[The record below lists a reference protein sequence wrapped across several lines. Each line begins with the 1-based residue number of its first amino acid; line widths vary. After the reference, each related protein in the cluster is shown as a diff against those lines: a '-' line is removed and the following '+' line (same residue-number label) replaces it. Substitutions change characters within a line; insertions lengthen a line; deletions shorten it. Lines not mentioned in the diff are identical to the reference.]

1 MRSVALP
8 PANAEPYPR
17 PRGLAIVASRHDYAA
32 TWAALPH
39 DHIDWTVLAL
49 FGNGAGRRTSD
60 DVATRGAADLLISG
74 GLPDR
79 GWQSRYRDVRGAIA
93 QCLRDAEA
101 RGGPIA
107 HFATHAFADC
117 DDHPA
122 IWHVVNVAAEQSRGR
137 PVISLALR
145 ATDAEG
151 TTGGDPVEEARAL
164 LHRRIHGQIVQWP
177 RAGSVGVVVSP
188 FWTIPW
194 ELRNVVRRG
203 LMERARPDDWYV
215 IMADTTFRNLPP
227 SYILPLANARF
238 SVDPAERAYFRNRFP
253 DLGLLEFCQSQLT
266 PSDIYAPDHGVEKV
280 YDFVYSARICGVKR
294 HVMLVDALARLK
306 AAGHHL
312 RTLFLFYPKDN
323 EDTRVTTELVRARV
337 RDAGLDVT
345 FHTTG
350 ERGNNEAE
358 VAAMLNRS
366 KVGVFMSEE
375 EGPAFAIPEYLLC
388 DLPVVACAGLRG
400 GGLHFLNADNSRLFE
415 GENDLPDVLLAALAA
430 RSALRPRDSALAQAI
445 GEGAGNRRF
454 AACLAEQGVV
464 LRDDAEPL
472 RRHLGQFSLDDLC
485 R

>member
-1 MRSVALP
+1 VRSVALP
-8 PANAEPYPR
+8 QTNSEPDVR

-32 TWAALPH
+32 AWAKLPH
-39 DHIDWTVLAL
+39 DNIDWTVLAL
-49 FGNGAGRRTSD
+49 FGNGAGHRKVD
-60 DVATRGAADLLISG
+60 HVATPGASDLVISG
-74 GLPDR
+74 NLTDR

-93 QCLRDAEA
+93 LCLRDAEA
-101 RGGPIA
+101 RGGPFA

-122 IWHVVNVAAEQSRGR
+122 IWHVANVTADQCRGR

-145 ATDAEG
+145 AAEAGG
-151 TTGGDPVEEARAL
+151 TAGGDQVEAARAL
-164 LHRRIHGQIVQWP
+164 LHRPIHGQIVQRP

-203 LMERARPDDWYV
+203 LMERAHPDDWYV

-238 SVDPAERAYFRNRFP
+238 SVDPAEHAYFRDRCP

-266 PSDIYAPDHGVEKV
+266 PSDIYAPDPGVEKV

-294 HVMLVDALARLK
+294 HIMLVDALARLK
-306 AAGHHL
+306 AAGHRF

-323 EDTRVTTELVRARV
+323 EDTRATTELVRARV
-337 RDAGLDVT
+337 RDAELDVT

-358 VAAMLNRS
+358 VAAMLNRC

-388 DLPVVACAGLRG
+388 DLPVVAYAGLRG

-415 GENDLPDVLLAALAA
+415 GEEDLPHVLFEVLAA
-430 RSALRPRDSALAQAI
+430 RSALRPRGSALAQAI
-445 GEGAGNRRF
+445 GEGPGNRRF

-472 RRHLGQFSLDDLC
+472 RRHLGQFSLDELC

>member
-8 PANAEPYPR
+8 PANAEPHLR
-17 PRGLAIVASRHDYAA
+17 PRGLAIVASRHDYATA
-32 TWAALPH
+32 WAALPH

-49 FGNGAGRRTSD
+49 FGNGAGRRTAG
-60 DVATRGAADLLISG
+60 DVATPGASDLLISG
-74 GLPDR
+74 DLSDR

-93 QCLRDAEA
+93 QCLRDAET
-101 RGGPIA
+101 RGGPFA

-122 IWHVVNVAAEQSRGR
+122 IWHVANVAAGQCRGR
-137 PVISLALR
+137 PVISLTLR
-145 ATDAEG
+145 ATDTEG
-151 TTGGDPVEEARAL
+151 TSGGDQIEAARAL

-266 PSDIYAPDHGVEKV
+266 PSDIYAPDPGVEKV

-415 GENDLPDVLLAALAA
+415 GEDDLPQVLLDVLAA
-430 RSALRPRDSALAQAI
+430 RPALRPRDSALAQAI

-472 RRHLGQFSLDDLC
+472 RRHLGQFALDELC